1 VDEQDQYLYYSL
13 FVRIL
18 GFMKRPLKFLLAI
31 GMPAALSLSALF
43 GVGLSSGTALAAS
56 NCTLTGSQLQATSN
70 PTYDIDANGYNLG
83 GGTLS
88 ITDTGCA
95 SNFTVNTAT
104 ASTTG
109 GEPTAYPS
117 LFYGCHWGNCST
129 GTGLPLAVSSVETSG
144 TVVTTDATSFS
155 SSGSKMDDAYDIWFN
170 PSQTTTNNSSG
181 TEMMIWLNSAGGPSP
196 AGSEMFTNVS
206 IGGNVYNV
214 WDNTNNTTI
223 TFQFATTRDTVTN
236 LDLGPLTSYAVAQ
249 GYLPAADYL
258 IDVEAGFELWSGGS
272 GVAVNNFAVGVKGST
287 AITVPNEV
295 GRTDLNTAE
304 TAITA
309 AGLVPV
315 AAGASGQGN
324 HGTVTS
330 QSPAAGSVVTAGTSV
345 TLTYTLDS
353 GYVTVPNE
361 VGRTD
366 LATAEAGI
374 TAAGLVPKAAGD
386 SGAGN
391 KGSVTSESPAAGS
404 VVATGST
411 VTLTYTVKG

>member
-1 VDEQDQYLYYSL
+1 MRYL
-13 FVRIL
+13 V
-18 GFMKRPLKFLLAI
+18 AI

-70 PTYDIDANGYNLG
+70 PAYDIDANGYNLG

-95 SNFTVNTAT
+95 SNFTVGTAT

-129 GTGLPLAVSSVETSG
+129 GTGLPLAVSAVETPG

-155 SSGSKMDDAYDIWFN
+155 SSGSTMDDAYDIWFN

-181 TEMMIWLNSAGGPSP
+181 TEMMIWLNSAGNPSP
-196 AGSEMFTNVS
+196 AGSEQFTNVS

-214 WDNTNNTTI
+214 WDNSGTI
-223 TFQFATTRDTVTN
+223 TFQFATTQDTVTN

-272 GVAVNNFAVGVKGST
+272 GVAVNNFAVGVKGTT
-287 AITVPNEV
+287 AVTVPNEI
-295 GRTDLNTAE
+295 GRTDLSTAE
-304 TAITA
+304 AAITA
-309 AGLVPV
+309 AGLDPV

-330 QSPAAGSVVTAGTSV
+330 QSPAAGWS
-345 TLTYTLDS
+345 
-353 GYVTVPNE
+353 
-361 VGRTD
+361 
-366 LATAEAGI
+366 
-374 TAAGLVPKAAGD
+374 
-386 SGAGN
+386 
-391 KGSVTSESPAAGS
+391 
-404 VVATGST
+404 
-411 VTLTYTVKG
+411 

>member
-1 VDEQDQYLYYSL
+1 MRYL
-13 FVRIL
+13 F
-18 GFMKRPLKFLLAI
+18 AI
-31 GMPAALSLSALF
+31 GMPAALSLSALI
-43 GVGLSSGTALAAS
+43 GVGVSSGTALAAS

-70 PTYDIDANGYNLG
+70 PAYDIDANGYNLG

-95 SNFTVNTAT
+95 SNFTVTTAT

-117 LFYGCHWGNCST
+117 LFYGCHWGTCST
-129 GTGLPLAVSSVETSG
+129 GTGLPLAVSSVETPG

-155 SSGSKMDDAYDIWFN
+155 SSGSTMDDAYDVWFN

-181 TEMMIWLNSAGGPSP
+181 TEMMIWLNSAGNPTP
-196 AGSEMFTNVS
+196 AGSEVFENVS

-214 WDNTNNTTI
+214 WDNSGTV

-236 LDLGPLTSYAVAQ
+236 LDLGPLTSYAVAE

-272 GVAVNNFAVGVKGST
+272 GVAVNNFAVGVKGTT

-304 TAITA
+304 AAITA

-366 LATAEAGI
+366 LNTAEAAL
-374 TAAGLVPKAAGD
+374 TAAGLVPVAAGD
-386 SGAGN
+386 SGVGN

-404 VVATGST
+404 VVATGSK
-411 VTLTYTVKG
+411 VTLTYTVKS

>member
-1 VDEQDQYLYYSL
+1 
-13 FVRIL
+13 
-18 GFMKRPLKFLLAI
+18 MKRPMKYLFAI
-31 GMPAALSLSALF
+31 GMPAALSLSALV

-70 PTYDIDANGYNLG
+70 PAYDIDANGYNLG

-95 SNFTVNTAT
+95 SNFTVTTAT

-117 LFYGCHWGNCST
+117 LFYGCHWGTCST
-129 GTGLPLAVSSVETSG
+129 GTGLPLAVSSVETPG

-155 SSGSKMDDAYDIWFN
+155 SSGSTMDDSYDIWFN
-170 PSQTTTNNSSG
+170 PSQTTTNNSTG
-181 TEMMIWLNSAGGPSP
+181 KEMMIWLDRAGSP
-196 AGSEMFTNVS
+196 APNPGGGEIPNVS

-214 WDNTNNTTI
+214 WDNSGTV
-223 TFQFATTRDTVTN
+223 TFQFATPQDTVTN

-249 GYLPAADYL
+249 GYLPATDYL
-258 IDVEAGFELWSGGS
+258 IDVEAGFELWSRGS
-272 GVAVNNFAVGVKGST
+272 GVAVNNFAVGVKGTT

-304 TAITA
+304 AAITA

-315 AAGASGQGN
+315 AAG
-324 HGTVTS
+324 
-330 QSPAAGSVVTAGTSV
+330 
-345 TLTYTLDS
+345 DS
-353 GYVTVPNE
+353 GV
-361 VGRTD
+361 
-366 LATAEAGI
+366 
-374 TAAGLVPKAAGD
+374 
-386 SGAGN
+386 GN

-411 VTLTYTVKG
+411 VTLTYTVKS